1 MSNSVEI
8 GRVKAIL
15 FDIDG
20 TLADTDD
27 VYVRRLAGLMRPI
40 RRLFREHNPT
50 PFARWLVMLA
60 DTPVNGFVT
69 FIDRMG
75 LDNVLAPIYNAIRRW
90 RGGFHPYSITLMPG
104 IFAFLLNLHIRYP
117 LAIITTRSN
126 QSTKEFLNRCRL
138 IGLFRVVATI
148 RTCRRTKP
156 HPDPVH
162 WVAEQIGIAPQECLM
177 VGDTTVDIRAGLAA
191 GAQTVGVLCGF
202 GDKRELER
210 AGAHCILNRTT
221 ELIDIL
227 LE

>member
-1 MSNSVEI
+1 MSHVVDAY
-8 GRVKAIL
+8 RVKAIL

-27 VYVRRLAGLMRPI
+27 VYVRRLARLMRPI

-60 DTPVNGFVT
+60 DTPTNGFVT

-75 LDNVLAPIYNAIRRW
+75 LDNILAPIYNTIRSW
-90 RGGFHPYSITLMPG
+90 RGGFHPDSIALMPG
-104 IFAFLLNLHIRYP
+104 ILSVLLYLHLQYP
-117 LAIITTRSN
+117 LAIVTTRSS
-126 QSTKEFLNRCRL
+126 QSTKEFLDRCRL
-138 IGLFRVVATI
+138 IGLFQAVATI

-156 HPDPVH
+156 HPDPVR
-162 WVAEQIGIAPQECLM
+162 WAAEMLGVDPHECLM
-177 VGDTTVDIRAGLAA
+177 VGDTSVDIRAGLSA

-210 AGAHCILNRTT
+210 AGADCILSRTT
-221 ELIDIL
+221 ELIDVL
-227 LE
+227 T